1 MYFGDTCDSNQNC
14 VYWGDT
20 SQITIK
26 IMDHNQY
33 HKYNYLINWINVQ
46 KLEITLT
53 RKKTKHICSKYKH
66 VFLKGTSQEHNQNH
80 NYIG

>member
-1 MYFGDTCDSNQNC
+1 MYFGDTCDRNQNC

-33 HKYNYLINWINVQ
+33 HKYNYLRHISNHHKIM
-46 KLEITLT
+46 LS
-53 RKKTKHICSKYKH
+53 KHKH
-66 VFLKGTSQEHNQNH
+66 VFWRHM
-80 NYIG
+80 